1 MHAGKEMACRV
12 LSDTQRKQFVRD
24 GFLQDGFVED
34 GFVKL
39 ENAIPLGL
47 SQRRTV

>member
-12 LSDTQRKQFVRD
+12 FSDTQRKQLVR
-24 GFLQDGFVED
+24 D

-39 ENAIPLGL
+39 EHAIHL
-47 SQRRTV
+47 SQSERRAV

>member
-12 LSDTQRKQFVRD
+12 LSDTQNKQFVR
-24 GFLQDGFVED
+24 D

-39 ENAIPLGL
+39 ENAIPLAL
-47 SQRRTV
+47 SQRRAV